1 MEATMTLVNRLL
13 GNGDLWL
20 YLVTL
25 LGATAAYVFS
35 LNKGFAGAVAFLQ
48 RMFPDRGGGFYARLD
63 FFLVIFVGS
72 GLGFIL
78 FGPTNNPQAL
88 MAGLGWV
95 STVNVLLSK
104 IEKAGG

>member
-1 MEATMTLVNRLL
+1 MDFIVRILTSTDFL
-13 GNGDLWL
+13 L

-25 LGATAAYVFS
+25 LGATSTYIFS
-35 LNKGFAGAVAFLQ
+35 LNKGFEGATRFLR
-48 RMFPDRGGGFYARLD
+48 RMFPGRLKVFYDRLD

-78 FGPTNNPQAL
+78 FSPTTNPQAL

-95 STVNVLLSK
+95 SAVNVLLSK
-104 IEKAGG
+104 NEKTGD

>member
-1 MEATMTLVNRLL
+1 MAFLEQILTSTDFL
-13 GNGDLWL
+13 L

-25 LGATAAYVFS
+25 LGAMSTYIFS
-35 LNKGFAGAVAFLQ
+35 LNRGFEGATRFLR
-48 RMFPDRGGGFYARLD
+48 RMFPGRSKVFYDRLD

-72 GLGFIL
+72 GLGYIL
-78 FGPTNNPQAL
+78 FNPTTNPQAL

-104 IEKAGG
+104 IEKPGE

>member
-1 MEATMTLVNRLL
+1 MQTIERILTGTDFL
-13 GNGDLWL
+13 L

-25 LGATAAYVFS
+25 LGATATYIFS
-35 LNKGFAGAVAFLQ
+35 LNKGFEGATQFLKK
-48 RMFPDRGGGFYARLD
+48 MFPGKRSVFYDRLD

-78 FGPTNNPQAL
+78 FSPNTNTQAL

-95 STVNVLLSK
+95 STVNILLSK
-104 IEKAGG
+104 ITKSGE

>member
-1 MEATMTLVNRLL
+1 MDFIVRILTSTDFL
-13 GNGDLWL
+13 L

-25 LGATAAYVFS
+25 LGATSTYIFS
-35 LNKGFAGAVAFLQ
+35 LNKGFEGATRFLR
-48 RMFPDRGGGFYARLD
+48 RMFPGRLKVFYDRLD

-78 FGPTNNPQAL
+78 FSPTTNPQAL

-104 IEKAGG
+104 NEKTGD